1 MIVGKG
7 QSTDFP
13 DFYTELKLI
22 YCIYFFIYS
31 SARNI
36 GLYSLD
42 GYESLS
48 VNAFPNILYKKI
60 GPLERQESVYEA
72 VDMTLKRL

>member
-1 MIVGKG
+1 MIIGKG
-7 QSTDFP
+7 QRTDFP
-13 DFYTELKLI
+13 DLYTELKLI
-22 YCIYFFIYS
+22 YGIHIFVYS